1 MGNSIQNICK
11 GTCPNC
17 NKGKIF
23 EQNGLLY
30 KLRMPKMHV
39 NCAVCGYKFEK
50 EPGYFYGAM
59 YVSYMLTVG
68 EAIALYF
75 ILSYVFKFGDNF
87 QIFLMI
93 AASMIGL
100 SFFNMRISR
109 TIWIH
114 LFKNSRYYFFIQILL
129 FGSDLKDI
137 STYHS
142 LSY

>member
-1 MGNSIQNICK
+1 MGSAIQNICL

-23 EQNGLLY
+23 EKKGLLY
-30 KLRMPKMHV
+30 KMRMPKMHT
-39 NCAVCGYKFEK
+39 NCTVCGYKFEK

-68 EAIALYF
+68 EAIGLYF
-75 ILSYVFKFGDNF
+75 ILSYIFGFGDNF
-87 QIFLMI
+87 QIFLII
-93 AASMIGL
+93 AAAMIGL

-114 LFKNSRYYFFIQILL
+114 LFKN
-129 FGSDLKDI
+129 
-137 STYHS
+137 
-142 LSY
+142 